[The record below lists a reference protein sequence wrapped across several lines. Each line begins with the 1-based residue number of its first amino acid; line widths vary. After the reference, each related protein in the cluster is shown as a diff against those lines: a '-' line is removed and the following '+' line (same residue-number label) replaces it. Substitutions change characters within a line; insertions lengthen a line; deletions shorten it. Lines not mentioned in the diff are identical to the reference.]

1 MDASIRIGMKNRIR
15 TLGIHPKFFNLLL
28 KQGGKD
34 IPRLSISCEGIR
46 PILAFHVRSSMESPL
61 GRD

>member
-1 MDASIRIGMKNRIR
+1 VPQFAWERKDSIR

-34 IPRLSISCEGIR
+34 SPRPKI
-46 PILAFHVRSSMESPL
+46 
-61 GRD
+61 DT